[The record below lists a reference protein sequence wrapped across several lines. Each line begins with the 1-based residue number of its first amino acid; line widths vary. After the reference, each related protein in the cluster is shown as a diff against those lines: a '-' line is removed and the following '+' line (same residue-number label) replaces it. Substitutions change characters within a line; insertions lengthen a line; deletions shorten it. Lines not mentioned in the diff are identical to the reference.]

1 MPTWEY
7 RKIDLDASPHA
18 MSDVELL
25 NAAGKEGWEV
35 VHVTDNNAAYLK
47 RAREEADH
55 PAKNGRQDKGTTDVR
70 A

>member
-1 MPTWEY
+1 MPLGQEPIMPTWEY

-35 VHVTDNNAAYLK
+35 VDITDNNVAYLK
-47 RAREEADH
+47 RESEADGSS
-55 PAKNGRQDKGTTDVR
+55 KER
-70 A
+70 ASR